1 MKTILFSIIGAAM
14 LFMVACSGNKAERTT
29 RDYSDMLGMWVL
41 QEPQRDGKWELM
53 FNEDSTGFIF
63 VDDAYRCGIAWQPGD
78 SCIDLN
84 FLFDQDGVKCT
95 IPKKFRIAVDTDT
108 LILQDIDSVGN
119 VIVTERFIRFKQ

>member
-1 MKTILFSIIGAAM
+1 MRTTLFTILAAAM
-14 LFMVACSGNKAERTT
+14 LILAACSGNKAERAAH
-29 RDYSDMLGMWVL
+29 DYSEMLGMWVL

-63 VDDAYRCGIAWQPGD
+63 VDDACRCGIAWQPGD

-84 FLFDQDGVKCT
+84 FLFNSDGVKYS
-95 IPKKFRIAVDTDT
+95 IPKKFRVAVDTDT

-119 VIVTERFIRFKQ
+119 VLVTERYIRYKQ